1 MIVVKLEKQRNQW
14 SIKPGPIGKL
24 LIHLCCSFS
33 TYYLCLWARKCC
45 VVICILITNTTLVV
59 RLYLEPCEISWGLET
74 FSCIVSKIT
83 SEDTEEGIYKCFSRK
98 SFANFTGKT
107 PMLESL
113 FTKVAGPQAG
123 NFIKKKIQHRCFTVK
138 FTKFLRAPF

>member
-1 MIVVKLEKQRNQW
+1 MIVVKLEKQLNQW
-14 SIKPGPIGKL
+14 AIKPGPIEKL
-24 LIHLCCSFS
+24 LIPLCCSFS
-33 TYYLCLWARKCC
+33 IYYMGKWARKCC
-45 VVICILITNTTLVV
+45 IVVCILITNTTFVV

-98 SFANFTGKT
+98 NFPNFTGKP

-113 FTKVAGPQAG
+113 FTKVAGPQAC
-123 NFIKKKIQHRCFTVK
+123 NFIKKRIQHRCFTVK
-138 FTKFLRAPF
+138 FAKFLRAPF

>member
-1 MIVVKLEKQRNQW
+1 MIVVKLEKQPNQW
-14 SIKPGPIGKL
+14 PIKPGPIEKL
-24 LIHLCCSFS
+24 LIHLCCSFN
-33 TYYLCLWARKCC
+33 TYYLGLWARKCC
-45 VVICILITNTTLVV
+45 IVVCILIANTTFVV
-59 RLYLEPCEISWGLET
+59 RFYLEPCEISWGLET

-123 NFIKKKIQHRCFTVK
+123 NFIKKKTQHRCFTVK
-138 FTKFLRAPF
+138 FAKFLRAPF